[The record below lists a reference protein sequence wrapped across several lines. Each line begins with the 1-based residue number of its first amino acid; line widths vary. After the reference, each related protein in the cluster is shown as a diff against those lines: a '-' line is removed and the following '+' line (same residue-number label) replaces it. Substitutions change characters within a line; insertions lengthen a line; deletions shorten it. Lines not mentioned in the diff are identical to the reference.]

1 MVLKVALANTQHDAF
16 EYLPSPSIKNDTN
29 IIGARI
35 TVPLRNKQV
44 IGILVDTT
52 AHAQIAVEKL
62 KHATEII
69 DQDPVITPLI
79 MKLCRWAS
87 NYYHCSLGDVLAAAL
102 PRLLRQGRAATVTQ
116 ENYLQLT
123 KTGKATDPQA
133 IKRAPK
139 QQALLAYLQKH
150 PGKITKTAL
159 TAMSF
164 SQASIQGLCSKGWLA
179 ENKVDAIQVPINSSL
194 QAPLLLNEEQKV
206 AVTMISA
213 ALDNYAC
220 FLLDGVTGSGKTEVY
235 FQCIQQ
241 IIEAQQQ
248 VLILVPEIGLTPQL
262 LHRLQQRFAIPIVS
276 FHSGLTDRQRLDAWV
291 LAKSGRAKII
301 VGTRSA
307 VFTPI
312 SKLAM
317 IIVDEEHDVSFKQQ
331 DGFRYSGR
339 DLAIVRAQM
348 EKIPIVLG
356 SATPSLESLHNT
368 RNKRYH
374 LLKLP
379 QRTSSAAKTL
389 YQIIDVR
396 SQRLNAGISNQLLHK
411 IREHLAQDNQVLLFI
426 NRRGYAPL
434 VMCHHCAWIANCKH
448 CDAKMTHHTSNN
460 SLLCHHCLYQQTV
473 PAQCPNCQ
481 HSPITLLGVGTERL
495 EQSLQQ
501 LFPEQTILR
510 IDRDSTQHKNAF
522 AKSLKKIHEGKAKIL
537 VGTQMLTK
545 GHHFPNLTL
554 VGIIDADSGFFSSDF
569 RASERLGQM
578 LLQVAGRAGRE
589 HKAGEAIIQTHI
601 PDHPLLTQLIS
612 QGYHAFANTLLHE
625 RKTAKLPPFYPL
637 AILRSAATDY
647 NKALKFLDDI
657 KHIISSLKNN
667 SCRAY
672 GPAPAPMAKKANYHH
687 AQLLIR
693 ADNRTALKN
702 LLATLRDQL
711 PARFGKGI
719 KWSIDVDP
727 VDTY

>member
-1 MVLKVALANTQHDAF
+1 MVLKVALANTLHDAF
-16 EYLPSPSIKNDTN
+16 EYLPLPNTKSDTTTIGTRIK
-29 IIGARI
+29 
-35 TVPLRNKQV
+35 VPLRNKQV
-44 IGILVDTT
+44 IGILIDTASQT
-52 AHAQIAVEKL
+52 QIPSDKL
-62 KHATEII
+62 KHVIEVLDEAPI
-69 DQDPVITPLI
+69 ITPLI

-87 NYYHCSLGDVLAAAL
+87 SYYHCSLGDVLAAAL
-102 PRLLRQGRAATVTQ
+102 PRLLRQGKPATPTQ
-116 ENYLQLT
+116 ESYLQLT
-123 KTGKATDPQA
+123 TVGKAIDLLQ

-150 PGKITKTAL
+150 PEKIAKAAL
-159 TAMSF
+159 IAMNF
-164 SQASIQGLCSKGWLA
+164 SHASIQGLCNKDWLEESKI
-179 ENKVDAIQVPINSSL
+179 ESTQTIINSSL
-194 QAPLLLNEEQKV
+194 QTPLSLNEEQKI
-206 AVTMISA
+206 AVTTINEKLNDYS
-213 ALDNYAC
+213 C

-241 IIEAQQQ
+241 AINAKQQ

-262 LHRLQQRFAIPIVS
+262 LHRLQQRFAVPIVGL
-276 FHSGLTDRQRLDAWV
+276 HSGLTDRQRLDAWV

-307 VFTPI
+307 VFTPL

-339 DLAIVRAQM
+339 DLAIVRAKM
-348 EKIPIVLG
+348 EQIPIVLG
-356 SATPSLESLHNT
+356 SATPSLDSLHNALSG
-368 RNKRYH
+368 RYH

-379 QRTSSAAKTL
+379 QRTSTAAKTH

-396 SQRLNAGISNQLLHK
+396 SQRLTAGLSNQLLHK
-411 IREHLAQDNQVLLFI
+411 IQEHLAQDNQVLLFI

-434 VMCHHCAWIANCKH
+434 VMCHKCAWVANCNH
-448 CDAKMTHHTSNN
+448 CDAKMTHHAINN
-460 SLLCHHCLYQQTV
+460 TLLCHHCLYQQTI

-481 HSPITLLGVGTERL
+481 HTPITLLGVGTERL
-495 EQSLQQ
+495 EQSLQKIM
-501 LFPEQTILR
+501 PEHSILR
-510 IDRDSTQHKNAF
+510 IDRDSTQHKQAF
-522 AKSLKKIHEGKAKIL
+522 EQSLKKIHDGSAKVLI
-537 VGTQMLTK
+537 GTQMLTK

-569 RASERLGQM
+569 RACERLGQT

-589 HKAGEAIIQTHI
+589 HKAGEVIIQTHI
-601 PDHPLLTQLIS
+601 PNHPLLTQLIS
-612 QGYHAFANTLLHE
+612 QGYHAFANTLLDE

-637 AILRSAATDY
+637 AILRSAAIDQ
-647 NKALKFLDDI
+647 NNALKFLDDI
-657 KHIISSLKNN
+657 KQIILRLKNI

-672 GPAPAPMAKKANYHH
+672 GPVPAPMAKKANYHH
-687 AQLLIR
+687 AQLLIH
-693 ADNRTALKN
+693 ADNRSTLKN
-702 LLATLRDQL
+702 LLATLKRQI
-711 PARFGKGI
+711 PVRPRNGI